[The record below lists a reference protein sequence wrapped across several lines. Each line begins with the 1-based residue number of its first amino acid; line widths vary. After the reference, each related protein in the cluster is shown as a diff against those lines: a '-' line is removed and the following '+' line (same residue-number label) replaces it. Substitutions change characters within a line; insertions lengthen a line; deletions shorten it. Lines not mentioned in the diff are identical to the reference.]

1 MSGRKS
7 KPSGMLVML
16 LILALLT
23 VGVGYTLWSKTLT
36 IDGTVATGFV
46 DSIFVDPF
54 TDDPPGSDDPGY
66 IKDVGECLVEFGA
79 DPETLIVTVNDAYPS
94 YYCTVFF
101 GIYNNGSI
109 PVKIINLAAM
119 GPHITASWTDLDIG
133 QQIDPGDTV
142 PGDLHLHVEQS
153 APQGGT
159 LTLYGKIQ
167 LAQWNEA
174 TTLAWQTCSATATEP
189 CWDAPEVSFAGNTVI
204 MGVLG
209 EGDFTQN
216 RSVHGGSA
224 LLPDGS
230 SYDVTF
236 QYHICTWDSY
246 NAPGTPGYAGTGWWD
261 SFSVSTS
268 TALYW
273 DLGLTD
279 PVSLPFVWGG
289 NDFADDIL
297 ECNDGTQTLNMAGNP
312 AGPNYLNVVL
322 DSGTLD
328 HSNHAHPSYGTI
340 TIEEIVVH
348 P

>member
-1 MSGRKS
+1 
-7 KPSGMLVML
+7 ML
-16 LILALLT
+16 LMLMILALLT
-23 VGVGYTLWSKTLT
+23 LGVGYTLWSKTLT

-119 GPHITASWTDLDIG
+119 GPHITASWTGLDIG

-159 LTLYGKIQ
+159 LKLYGKIQ

-174 TTLAWQTCSATATEP
+174 TTLAWQKCAGGAYP
-189 CWDAPEVSFAGNTVI
+189 CTQAPEVSFAGNTVI
-204 MGVLG
+204 MGLLG
-209 EGDFTQN
+209 EGDFTQPE
-216 RSVHGGSA
+216 SVHGGAA
-224 LLPDGS
+224 LLPAGS

-246 NAPGTPGYAGTGWWD
+246 NAPGTGGFADTGWWD
-261 SFSVSTS
+261 SFSVST
-268 TALYW
+268 AGQPYW
-273 DLGLTD
+273 ALGLGD

-289 NDFADDIL
+289 DRYADNIL
-297 ECNDGTQTLNMAGNP
+297 RCLDGTQTLNMPGDSTAD
-312 AGPNYLNVVL
+312 NYLNVVL
-322 DSGTLD
+322 DTGTD
-328 HSNHAHPSYGTI
+328 PESNGNHPSYGTI
-340 TIEEIVVH
+340 TIEEIVVN